1 MSGLKR
7 SRSNGR
13 KTLVSEDRFI
23 VRWRNETFMAALR
36 RPVDDR
42 VVTSWRSGAA
52 VGLLGEEDVE
62 LRQELGPCR
71 VALGQQVVCAIERHQ
86 AAVGD
91 E

>member
-13 KTLVSEDRFI
+13 KTLVSDDRFI

-71 VALGQQVVCAIERHQ
+71 VALGQQVGCAVERHE
-86 AAVGD
+86 AAVRD